1 MSRDCLRALAL
12 FFSFR
17 CLSKGE
23 SFRSGYD
30 KSSYD
35 ILWRP
40 ATLLVKYAVK
50 HAVNHAVNHTANHTV
65 KARLRLASYVRVASP
80 DKVFP
85 LKLTPKLA
93 PEPRLSKVSC
103 KSRRRRS
110 VRS

>member
-1 MSRDCLRALAL
+1 MSRDCLRALAF

-40 ATLLVKYAVK
+40 ATQYAVKYAVK
-50 HAVNHAVNHTANHTV
+50 HAVNHTANHTV

-80 DKVFP
+80 DKAFP
-85 LKLTPKLA
+85 LKLTPELA
-93 PEPRLSKVSC
+93 PEPRLGKVSC